1 MYEHVRYD
9 LLADAEGEE
18 TQPALEDKTSSFYES
33 ELEQAFN
40 FDSAFKY
47 DAGVNDSKYRTD
59 TNYNSAFKYSDD
71 SHSREEKPSQSVVLN
86 MSSEGE
92 KFTAQDSH
100 RVHTSCAVAITCW
113 ILTFLSYVFF
123 IITSPV
129 T

>member
-9 LLADAEGEE
+9 LLADADGEE
-18 TQPALEDKTSSFYES
+18 SQPALEDKTSSFLEN
-33 ELEQAFN
+33 EPEQAFN

-71 SHSREEKPSQSVVLN
+71 GHSTEEKRSQSVVLN

-92 KFTAQDSH
+92 KFTAQDSR
-100 RVHTSCAVAITCW
+100 RVHSSCAVAITCW
-113 ILTFLSYVFF
+113 ILTFLSYLFF

>member
-1 MYEHVRYD
+1 MYDHVRYD
-9 LLADAEGEE
+9 LLADADGEE
-18 TQPALEDKTSSFYES
+18 SQPALEDKTSGFLEN
-33 ELEQAFN
+33 EPEQAFN

-71 SHSREEKPSQSVVLN
+71 GLSREEKPSQSVVLN

-113 ILTFLSYVFF
+113 ILTFLSYLFF